1 MNPTDSKKKDDVRLR
16 QKPTKTIAE
25 MEIQIENYKRV
36 IDKLRSENETLLKD
50 VKTKEETHGKI
61 ENVKHLKQKIKDL
74 EDELHAHELRDLDV
88 TEKDKIIQKLKRA
101 NQMLQEKLETEVT
114 RYEDTKRKYDV
125 IVVKFTQLS
134 KDYAKMEREYFSSHT
149 GSNINNYDQYLAS
162 DADFMRKSK

>member
-1 MNPTDSKKKDDVRLR
+1 
-16 QKPTKTIAE
+16 

-88 TEKDKIIQKLKRA
+88 TEKDKII
-101 NQMLQEKLETEVT
+101 
-114 RYEDTKRKYDV
+114 
-125 IVVKFTQLS
+125 
-134 KDYAKMEREYFSSHT
+134 
-149 GSNINNYDQYLAS
+149 
-162 DADFMRKSK
+162 